1 LTVSPALTV
10 GTVKFPEL
18 VPILKLVGP
27 KDCETVNATGELY
40 TPDTAAVILV
50 VPAVKPVAEPLEP
63 ILAIPELL
71 LFQDTMELI
80 FADELSE

>member
-1 LTVSPALTV
+1 MKP
-10 GTVKFPEL
+10 
-18 VPILKLVGP
+18 VGP

-40 TPDTAAVILV
+40 MPDAEAVMLV
-50 VPAVKPVAEPLEP
+50 VPAINPVAEPLAP

-80 FADELSE
+80 FADEPSE